1 MRITENGELKGMKS
15 LGFGGLR
22 FVALTWRVALA
33 CAAIGVAF
41 AVHTVPAY
49 AGDDDDDDEPSIEQ
63 KVIRGIM
70 HGIGAVDGTEK
81 GIDYR
86 ERSPLVVPPKLD
98 LPPPETRTS
107 VKPAPN
113 WPKDPD
119 IEEARKQRK
128 AEKNRDKSKEWGQ
141 VLTPE
146 EMKVG
151 TARVRS
157 ATSSDQPGNPYE
169 AGGSDSPILSPSKLG
184 FKGFG
189 NIFSSSDKP
198 ESAPFPGEPARESL
212 TQPPTGYQT
221 PSPAYS
227 YGLNGDDQKKAGN
240 RSYDPS
246 GEGDVVSQG
255 RK

>member
-1 MRITENGELKGMKS
+1 MRITDNGELKGMKS
-15 LGFGGLR
+15 LGFG
-22 FVALTWRVALA
+22 VLTWRAALA

-63 KVIRGIM
+63 KVIRGLM

-86 ERSPLVVPPKLD
+86 ERSPLVVPPKMD
-98 LPPPETRTS
+98 LPPPETHAAA
-107 VKPAPN
+107 PAPN
-113 WPKDPD
+113 WPKDP
-119 IEEARKQRK
+119 EVAERRKERK
-128 AEKNRDKSKEWGQ
+128 AIANRDKSKEWGQ
-141 VLTPE
+141 VLTPD

-157 ATSSDQPGNPYE
+157 ATTSPQPGDDSYGSGM
-169 AGGSDSPILSPSKLG
+169 GGVLSPSQLG

-189 NIFSSSDKP
+189 NIFGSGDKP
-198 ESAPFPGEPARESL
+198 ESAPFPGEQPRESL

-221 PSPAYS
+221 PSPSYAY
-227 YGLNGDDQKKAGN
+227 GVGANDKTAQPQGHWQDEDPTRQK
-240 RSYDPS
+240 
-246 GEGDVVSQG
+246 
-255 RK
+255 

>member
-1 MRITENGELKGMKS
+1 MRITDNGGLKGMKS
-15 LGFGGLR
+15 FGFAALGFGALPWR
-22 FVALTWRVALA
+22 AAVAF
-33 CAAIGVAF
+33 AAISVAF
-41 AVHTVPAY
+41 AVHTVPAFS
-49 AGDDDDDDEPSIEQ
+49 GDDDDDDEPSIEQ
-63 KVIRGIM
+63 KVIRGLM

-98 LPPPETRTS
+98 LPPPETHAAS
-107 VKPAPN
+107 PAPN

-119 IEEARKQRK
+119 IEEARKQRR
-128 AEKNRDKSKEWGQ
+128 AEKNRYKSKEWGQ

-151 TARVRS
+151 TARVKS
-157 ATSSDQPGNPYE
+157 ATSSDQPGNPYNV
-169 AGGSDSPILSPSKLG
+169 GGSDEPILSPSKLG

-189 NIFSSSDKP
+189 NIFGGSDKP
-198 ESAPFPGEPARESL
+198 ESAPFPGEPPRESL

-221 PSPAYS
+221 PSPAYA
-227 YGLNGDDQKKAGN
+227 YGLNGDDQKKASG
-240 RSYDPS
+240 RTFDPS

>member
-1 MRITENGELKGMKS
+1 MRTTDNGELKGMKS
-15 LGFGGLR
+15 QGFG
-22 FVALTWRVALA
+22 ALTWRALLLGAAFSVA
-33 CAAIGVAF
+33 I
-41 AVHTVPAY
+41 AVHAVPAF
-49 AGDDDDDDEPSIEQ
+49 AGDDDDDDDPPIDQ
-63 KVIRGIM
+63 KIIRGIM

-81 GIDYR
+81 GIDYH

-107 VKPAPN
+107 AAPPPN

-119 IEEARKQRK
+119 VEERRKERR

-151 TARVRS
+151 TARAKS
-157 ATSSDQPGNPYE
+157 ATSSDQPGNPYN
-169 AGGSDSPILSPSKLG
+169 AGGSDDPILSPSKLG

-189 NIFSSSDKP
+189 NIFSSGDKP
-198 ESAPFPGEPARESL
+198 ESAPFPGEPPRESL

-221 PSPAYS
+221 PSSAYA
-227 YGLNGDDQKKAGN
+227 YGLNGDDQKRAAGKT
-240 RSYDPS
+240 YDPS

>member
-1 MRITENGELKGMKS
+1 MRDTDDGILKRLKL
-15 LGFGGLR
+15 LGFGAMTLR
-22 FVALTWRVALA
+22 AVLA
-33 CAAIGVAF
+33 GATVCMAF
-41 AVHTVPAY
+41 AIHAGPAL

-86 ERSPLVVPPKLD
+86 ERSPLVVPPKLN
-98 LPPPETRTS
+98 LPPPESANATP
-107 VKPAPN
+107 KAN

-119 IEEARKQRK
+119 VQERRKARR
-128 AEKNRDKSKEWGQ
+128 AEKNRDKYKEWGQ

-151 TARVRS
+151 TARVKS
-157 ATSSDQPGNPYE
+157 ATSSPQPGDNPFS
-169 AGGSDSPILSPSKLG
+169 AGAGEGAVLSPSQLG

-189 NIFSSSDKP
+189 NIFGSSDKP
-198 ESAPFPGEPARESL
+198 ESAPFPGEPPRESL

-221 PSPAYS
+221 PSPSYA
-227 YGLNGDDQKKAGN
+227 YGLNGDDQKKATG
-240 RSYDPS
+240 RAYDPG
-246 GEGDVVSQG
+246 GEGDVVAQG

>member
-1 MRITENGELKGMKS
+1 MRNTDDGILKRLKL
-15 LGFGGLR
+15 LGFG
-22 FVALTWRVALA
+22 AAAWRVALA
-33 CAAIGVAF
+33 GAAVCVAF
-41 AVHTVPAY
+41 AVHTGPAL

-63 KVIRGIM
+63 KIIRGIM

-86 ERSPLVVPPKLD
+86 ERSPLVVPPKLN
-98 LPPPETRTS
+98 LPPPETGASATP
-107 VKPAPN
+107 KTN

-119 IEEARKQRK
+119 VEERRKARR

-151 TARVRS
+151 TARASS
-157 ATSSDQPGNPYE
+157 ATNSPQPGNPYN
-169 AGGSDSPILSPSKLG
+169 AGGSDAPILSPSKLG

-189 NIFSSSDKP
+189 NMFSGDKP
-198 ESAPFPGEPARESL
+198 ETAPFPGEPARETL

-221 PSPAYS
+221 PSPSYA
-227 YGLNGDDQKKAGN
+227 YGLNNDDQKKAAN
-240 RSYDPS
+240 RTYDPS
-246 GEGDVVSQG
+246 GEGDMISQG
-255 RK
+255 RR